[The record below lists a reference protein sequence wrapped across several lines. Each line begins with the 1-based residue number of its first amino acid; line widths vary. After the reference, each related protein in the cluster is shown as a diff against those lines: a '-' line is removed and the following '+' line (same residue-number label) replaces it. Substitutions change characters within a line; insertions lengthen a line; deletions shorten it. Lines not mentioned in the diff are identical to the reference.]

1 MNVQFVK
8 GNDRVFSHLPDLW
21 FGSVTTDDPKAFQ
34 EWLSEM
40 MPAAK
45 VVHMMARSRIAIH
58 QEGGYQFRINIH
70 CTDKGQQMLFKLTWG
85 GK

>member
-1 MNVQFVK
+1 
-8 GNDRVFSHLPDLW
+8 
-21 FGSVTTDDPKAFQ
+21 
-34 EWLSEM
+34 M